1 MTTAE
6 PQNPRTH
13 IVVPPC
19 STHGGVFVYV
29 FRLSIR
35 GRIAL
40 ETNQL
45 QCLRLFDHELEKLKR
60 HGPADALLHRRDH
73 WKKICNPWQTIHK
86 DNAISLSS
94 YWPSNWTLNSVLDRC
109 KEGIQ
114 AINFE
119 VPFLAFCSSRGLFL
133 CVCCMCVCVCQR
145 GEHGMSRFEIDL
157 FLVRH

>member
-60 HGPADALLHRRDH
+60 HGPADAWLHSRDH
-73 WKKICNPWQTIHK
+73 WKNICNPWQTIHK
-86 DNAISLSS
+86 DNGISLSS
-94 YWPSNWTLNSVLDRC
+94 YWPSNWTLKCWIAAKR
-109 KEGIQ
+109 G
-114 AINFE
+114 
-119 VPFLAFCSSRGLFL
+119 SRQSTLKFLFL
-133 CVCCMCVCVCQR
+133 DFFHQEGSFCVCV
-145 GEHGMSRFEIDL
+145 SAW
-157 FLVRH
+157 